1 MPFGFGKKKDGQVKV
16 KKLGYE
22 VNSQGK
28 KERER
33 EFYFLFIFFGER
45 IHINLRFSNSRQIR
59 AVVRLYLQRRVF
71 HVV

>member
-33 EFYFLFIFFGER
+33 EFYFSFF
-45 IHINLRFSNSRQIR
+45 F
-59 AVVRLYLQRRVF
+59 F
-71 HVV
+71 